1 MTKLSRRS
9 VWMLPL
15 VVVGGCVSARP
26 SVSQLEVPEEI
37 VRSEARFRREYVW
50 AAGDQLEVVVRG
62 APEASRTLVIR
73 PDGFIS
79 LPLVDDVRAAGLT
92 PSELKRDLVA
102 RFSERLVDPEVTVIA
117 VQVPPPVVYV
127 MGQVGNNMAVPL
139 RNAPTAAQAIAFA
152 GGLRPSANPDAT
164 SIIRLG
170 EDGYLHALSAP
181 RSVGGQPGATF
192 ALRTVLLQP
201 DDIIFVPESGR
212 GQVARF
218 LNEIVNQPLATLTG
232 IVGLVVNFR
241 LIEVLSNR

>member
-1 MTKLSRRS
+1 
-9 VWMLPL
+9 
-15 VVVGGCVSARP
+15 
-26 SVSQLEVPEEI
+26 
-37 VRSEARFRREYVW
+37 
-50 AAGDQLEVVVRG
+50 
-62 APEASRTLVIR
+62 VIR